1 MEGSSA
7 LHGGGGKLEGRTG
20 RRCRVRSEVHC
31 WAGLGNTVT
40 GVRRAEHRSGDSPDT
55 AGLLAWKPAQTTAH
69 LTVHAWS
76 SFPQPYQPRGEK
88 GRRGVYLD
96 SNRLEAF
103 PHLVAGGSEV
113 S

>member
-1 MEGSSA
+1 MFIYLGKSPA
-7 LHGGGGKLEGRTG
+7 AQAGNGPIPGG
-20 RRCRVRSEVHC
+20 

-55 AGLLAWKPAQTTAH
+55 AGLLARKPAQTTAH